1 MREGMPMRLALALVL
16 LAAPALARA
25 EDDGAPDG
33 SSALHVA
40 EEAYLDVDF
49 EETRDRS
56 LEALRGGGLRPEE
69 LVRCYML
76 LGVASSALHEED
88 AARDYF
94 VRMLGIDPDAQLDES
109 VNPQMRDPYLEARGM
124 WAARPG
130 RLEIEAGLDRN
141 TSSVRVELHDP
152 TDMARRV
159 VIAARLEGDAQFTAA
174 EYAAAATISAP
185 VTGAAGADRVE
196 YYVAILDSYGNTL
209 HVEGSEFE
217 PRVVGRMRGGSQ
229 GGNLWEEPVFWII
242 VGAVAVV
249 VAAVAIGVL
258 VDQRSRIGIQTGVQ
272 LDID

>member
-1 MREGMPMRLALALVL
+1 MHKGMPMRLTLALLML

-25 EDDGAPDG
+25 QEGRGAG
-33 SSALHVA
+33 ALSAA

-49 EETRDRS
+49 ERTRDRA
-56 LEALRGGGLRPEE
+56 LEALRAGGLRPQQ

-76 LGVASSALHEED
+76 LGVASSALRDED
-88 AARDYF
+88 DARDYF
-94 VRMLGIDPDAQLDES
+94 VRMLGVDPDAQLDES

-141 TSSVRVELHDP
+141 TSSVRVELQDP

-159 VIAARLEGDAQFTAA
+159 RIAARLEGDAVFTTA
-174 EYAAAATISAP
+174 EYAAAATLSAP

-196 YYVAILDSYGNTL
+196 YYVEILDAYGNTL
-209 HVEGSEFE
+209 RSEGTEFE

-229 GGNLWEEPVFWII
+229 GGNLLEDPILWII
-242 VGAVAVV
+242 VGGVAVV
-249 VAAVAIGVL
+249 AAAVAIGII
-258 VDQRSRIGIQTGVQ
+258 VDQRSRIGIQTGIR